1 MACVA
6 PTARFLA
13 PSRPRVARARSAESS
28 KHGVCGVGRV
38 TRAVVAA
45 NASRDDDSKQ
55 ASEFSTRR
63 ETLLVSAL
71 ATVVFAAAPLS
82 VTSRPAAAAAEGV
95 TTVLV
100 VGATGATGRLVVDEL
115 RRRADPATQIVAGV
129 RDEKKAK
136 KLGVDSGHVSVLP
149 DFDVTNDV
157 ATLTGQMRGVDV
169 AIVCLGFVPGNPF
182 KMKAAAHAVDNEGVV
197 RLVEAAKAAGVKVRV
212 PFP

>member
-82 VTSRPAAAAAEGV
+82 VTSRSAAAAEGV

-136 KLGVDSGHVSVLP
+136 KLGVYSGHVSVLP
-149 DFDVTNDV
+149 DFDVTSDV
-157 ATLTGQMRGVDV
+157 STLTGQMRGVDV